1 MKKNKGFFGS
11 LQKSTK
17 VTLLSCISF
26 IALTLLILI
35 FFILFPITPSE
46 RIMASIGRENMYNNN
61 PQNVT
66 PVVTSAVTT
75 ASTANSDIFG
85 EETGTRTT
93 KTYKIVITTGSGFLW
108 NGRIPDGISDTETTV
123 VIHDEPRYPTADPG
137 YRYPHYTQPSAAEP
151 EPPAT
156 DVTPADPIEPAD
168 PVIPADPIEPTYPV
182 TPDPPATDIPA
193 PTDPPLPDPAVT
205 QPPIIIDPNPPADEP
220 SWSDPSWTDPG
231 WSDPNAGTEY
241 GDDVSAW

>member
-1 MKKNKGFFGS
+1 MKKNTGLFGS

-35 FFILFPITPSE
+35 FFLLFPITPSE

-61 PQNVT
+61 PQNVKS
-66 PVVTSAVTT
+66 VVTAAVTT
-75 ASTANSDIFG
+75 ANNDIFE

-123 VIHDEPRYPTADPG
+123 VIHDEPSYPTADPG
-137 YRYPHYTQPSAAEP
+137 YNHPFYTQPPVSEP

-156 DVTPADPIEPAD
+156 DVTPIDPVEPPVDPTEPPVDPIN
-168 PVIPADPIEPTYPV
+168 PTDPV
-182 TPDPPATDIPA
+182 TPEPPVTDAPAPIDPPQ
-193 PTDPPLPDPAVT
+193 T
-205 QPPIIIDPNPPADEP
+205 QPPIIIDPYPPVDNPD
-220 SWSDPSWTDPG
+220 
-231 WSDPNAGTEY
+231 WSDPNGTGY
-241 GDDVSAW
+241 GDDVSEW

>member
-1 MKKNKGFFGS
+1 MKKNTGFFGS

-75 ASTANSDIFG
+75 ANAESTDIFE

-108 NGRIPDGISDTETTV
+108 NGRIPDGISDTKTTV
-123 VIHDEPRYPTADPG
+123 VIRDEPSYPTADPG
-137 YRYPHYTQPSAAEP
+137 YSYPLYTQPPVAEP
-151 EPPAT
+151 EPPVT
-156 DVTPADPIEPAD
+156 DVTPVDPIEP
-168 PVIPADPIEPTYPV
+168 IDPI
-182 TPDPPATDIPA
+182 TPDPPVTDIPA
-193 PTDPPLPDPAVT
+193 PVDPITPEPPVTDTPAPVDPIIPDPAYT
-205 QPPIIIDPNPPADEP
+205 QPPIIIDPNPPVV
-220 SWSDPSWTDPG
+220 DPG
-231 WSDPNAGTEY
+231 WVDPNGTEYGGYGEY
-241 GDDVSAW
+241 GDDVNEW

>member
-1 MKKNKGFFGS
+1 MKKNTGLFGS

-35 FFILFPITPSE
+35 FFLLFPITPSE

-61 PQNVT
+61 PQNVKS
-66 PVVTSAVTT
+66 VVTAAVTT
-75 ASTANSDIFG
+75 ANNDIFE

-108 NGRIPDGISDTETTV
+108 NGRIPDGISDTKTTV
-123 VIHDEPRYPTADPG
+123 VIHDEPSYPTADPG
-137 YRYPHYTQPSAAEP
+137 YSYPIYTQPSVSEP

-156 DVTPADPIEPAD
+156 DVTPIDPVEPPVDPNVPPVTDIPNPVDPIDPNIPPATDTPVPVD
-168 PVIPADPIEPTYPV
+168 PVIP
-182 TPDPPATDIPA
+182 DPPQ
-193 PTDPPLPDPAVT
+193 T
-205 QPPIIIDPNPPADEP
+205 QPPIIIDPYPPVDN
-220 SWSDPSWTDPG
+220 PG
-231 WSDPNAGTEY
+231 WSDPNGTEY
-241 GDDVSAW
+241 GDDVSEW